1 MPHETRRVLGH
12 KTATVGPRTVPVRST
27 RAGEKAQECS
37 RSDEDQCY
45 IGRCPEL
52 FEGGVHGNDEAK
64 VYKELCDTVEEWIEL
79 LHKDRAPLPES
90 LLGAKKFSGKF
101 VLRVEPAL
109 HRRLA
114 AKALAAGES
123 LNSFCAKELAKQ

>member
-1 MPHETRRVLGH
+1 M
-12 KTATVGPRTVPVRST
+12 K
-27 RAGEKAQECS
+27 KAFRYRILVEW
-37 RSDEDQCY
+37 SDEDQCF

-64 VYKELCDTVEEWIEL
+64 VYKGLCDAVEEWIEL
-79 LHKDRAPLPES
+79 LHNDDAPLPEPLPGS
-90 LLGAKKFSGKF
+90 KKFSGKF

-123 LNSFCAKELAKQ
+123 LNSFCAKELAKE